1 MAPACGV
8 TAGDR
13 GRTSR
18 LSSARDCPDETDNQ
32 ERLGLP
38 LYLALAEAMN
48 LPKAELSEGL
58 ETRAF
63 RPRVRSDFMGGMK
76 SGASERALLVAV
88 IHSIDMKG

>member
-1 MAPACGV
+1 
-8 TAGDR
+8 
-13 GRTSR
+13 
-18 LSSARDCPDETDNQ
+18 
-32 ERLGLP
+32 
-38 LYLALAEAMN
+38 MN